1 MPQIKHPVALC
12 TCGFNIHL
20 FNKKSLHKTIFKQNI
35 RPLVPQEPALVNW
48 PICLIAQ
55 LTNVFMTIMS
65 FYAPGGSPT
74 FVYFPFGIPHVQ
86 TQNCK
91 HLKEE
96 SQEAFQLSSGSLSL
110 LIEFAHCAV
119 HSSRSNTLVYE
130 KADACLQVE
139 SY

>member
-1 MPQIKHPVALC
+1 MFYLSINLKIIELSE
-12 TCGFNIHL
+12 
-20 FNKKSLHKTIFKQNI
+20 KIFSI
-35 RPLVPQEPALVNW
+35 FLPYFDGL
-48 PICLIAQ
+48 LIASQ
-55 LTNVFMTIMS
+55 SYFFLNRLCSSIPYLYLRS
-65 FYAPGGSPT
+65 SPRGAPGGSPT

-119 HSSRSNTLVYE
+119 HSSRSNTLV
-130 KADACLQVE
+130 CIRE
-139 SY
+139 S